1 MKIDKKIIAIVPA
14 RAGSKGLLN
23 KNIKM
28 FCGKPLIGWTIEAA
42 LSSQYIDE
50 LIVSTDSHE
59 IAEVARQMGAVVPF
73 IRPSELATD
82 TATSISVIDH
92 ALNFY
97 KETFDR
103 TFDYAV
109 LLEPTSPLRSTND
122 IDEAIAQLLGSPKA
136 QAVVGICKTE
146 TQHPAFLVEKDSEG
160 FLAAYENNNMQIL
173 RRQEISDVYFFE
185 GSVYVSEIG
194 ALLEKK
200 TFYHNSTIGYVMPK
214 SRAIEIDDI
223 YDFVMA
229 EALMNYSRLS

>member
-1 MKIDKKIIAIVPA
+1 MKNNKTIIAIIPA
-14 RAGSKGLLN
+14 RAGSKGLPN
-23 KNIKM
+23 KNIRM
-28 FCGKPLIGWTIEAA
+28 FCGKPLIGWTIEAG

-50 LIVSTDSHE
+50 LIVSTDSQE
-59 IAEVARQMGAVVPF
+59 IAEVARELGAVVPF

-82 TATSISVIDH
+82 IATSMSVIDH

-97 KETFDR
+97 KKTFDR
-103 TFDYAV
+103 TFDYIV
-109 LLEPTSPLRSTND
+109 LLEPTSPLRTTSD
-122 IDEAIAQLLGSPKA
+122 IDDAIAQLLSSPKA
-136 QAVVGICKTE
+136 LAVVGICKTE

-160 FLAAYENNNMQIL
+160 FLAGYENNNMQIL

-185 GSVYVSEIG
+185 GSIYASETS

-200 TFYHNSTIGYVMPK
+200 TFYHETTIGYVMPK

-229 EALMNYSRLS
+229 EALMNNTRLS